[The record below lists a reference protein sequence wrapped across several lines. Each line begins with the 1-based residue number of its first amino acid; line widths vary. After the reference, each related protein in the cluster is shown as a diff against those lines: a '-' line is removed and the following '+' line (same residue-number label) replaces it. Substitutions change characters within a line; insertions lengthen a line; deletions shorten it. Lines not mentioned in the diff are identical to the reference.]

1 MTAIR
6 VLRACIVVALIA
18 VTSVAAAQSADLQK
32 QLESAYA
39 LTKATADNTDIVTA
53 GAVLVLGKDNLKM
66 CPVNLPIPTPN
77 YYKNGAINQGGVM
90 GFLNKLGNAGMAAGA
105 DANAT
110 RTFVAGEKF
119 WVTKIQVQSDGVTFQ
134 FLTDPFQ
141 DVRYHGSLKVQFP
154 KGQTPSADEILATV
168 GQVIKTDGGS
178 AEPEQQQAAADA
190 PASMLSRIRR
200 SRAGALRARF
210 GRTGTDRAVV
220 LPVVGYG
227 DGHRYPGH
235 DGPLR
240 ARGALPERYRRLP
253 DHRLRGRRRRG
264 LGRAQELPDP

>member
-18 VTSVAAAQSADLQK
+18 VTSVAAAQNADLQK

-77 YYKNGAINQGGVM
+77 YYKNGTINQGGVM

-119 WVTKIQVQSDGVTFQ
+119 WVTKIQVQNDGVTFQ

-141 DVRYHGSLKVQFP
+141 DVRYHASLKVQFP
-154 KGQTPSADEILATV
+154 KGQTPSPDEVLATV
-168 GQVIKTDGGS
+168 AQVIKADGGS
-178 AEPEQQQAAADA
+178 GTAEPEQQQAAAPA
-190 PASMLSRIRR
+190 PAAAPVTI
-200 SRAGALRARF
+200 ALGQTKDQVVQSF
-210 GRTGTDRAVV
+210 GQPTKVVQLGKKEIDYYTDMKVTFINNKV
-220 LPVVGYG
+220 TNV
-227 DGHRYPGH
+227 
-235 DGPLR
+235 
-240 ARGALPERYRRLP
+240 E
-253 DHRLRGRRRRG
+253 
-264 LGRAQELPDP
+264 